1 MGRRTTRYLS
11 AEERFAAHQYVLL
24 NCEEVQPI
32 LRLYENGL
40 RLYNP
45 GCTDQDV
52 DNEIER
58 NFAAWFKGY
67 VYTPMNDVC
76 NQSLIDLASEPIM
89 EVNTY
94 TRYVVNGFK
103 FQTEAYCSRK
113 STSNFGVSIKG
124 SGLSQFE
131 SNFFGTLQE
140 VIEVEYPN
148 VPIKKVVL
156 FKCEWF
162 DPTPNVGSRYNSEY
176 GIAEVHDSDS
186 ERTTSAS
193 PTSNAADLEG
203 GSPTPSIT
211 TTPPTH
217 SPDPNGQRIFIRPNG
232 IKAFEPFDAHWK
244 IIESITR
251 YFPEGVKTY
260 NSAPQSMKDI
270 WFNEFKKA
278 CKSPPQ
284 WMSPAVLAQY
294 HSIWNNEEFKKTSEK
309 NKNNRNSDC
318 GGMRP
323 SLYNGGSIPITEHR
337 KRLKEKLG
345 EDPSLAILFQATH
358 KRKKTDEFV
367 CKKSSKSHDT
377 QRYFPE
383 VARRKKSRNGESS
396 SHVACDEKFKQL
408 DQTNK
413 EILEN
418 QKKIMGLLQGIYS
431 AHPELV
437 EYVAPTADSN
447 QSGDVGLD
455 NVALMAD
462 SNQSG
467 DVGQDN
473 LIQDN
478 ASQKK
483 ITKRALN

>member
-1 MGRRTTRYLS
+1 MSHRNS
-11 AEERFAAHQYVLL
+11 KQ
-24 NCEEVQPI
+24 
-32 LRLYENGL
+32 NG
-40 RLYNP
+40 
-45 GCTDQDV
+45 
-52 DNEIER
+52 
-58 NFAAWFKGY
+58 
-67 VYTPMNDVC
+67 
-76 NQSLIDLASEPIM
+76 QSLMSQPPLAF
-89 EVNTY
+89 
-94 TRYVVNGFK
+94 R
-103 FQTEAYCSRK
+103 Q
-113 STSNFGVSIKG
+113 
-124 SGLSQFE
+124 
-131 SNFFGTLQE
+131 
-140 VIEVEYPN
+140 
-148 VPIKKVVL
+148 
-156 FKCEWF
+156 
-162 DPTPNVGSRYNSEY
+162 
-176 GIAEVHDSDS
+176 VHDSDS

-251 YFPEGVKTY
+251 YFPEAVKTY
-260 NSAPQSMKDI
+260 NSAPQIKIACKWNPEDEAAI
-270 WFNEFKKA
+270 RHIYNKKA
-278 CKSPPQ
+278 ARRLSDTLGHVRSNLAKGKSPPQ
-284 WMSPAVLAQY
+284 WMSSPVLAQY

-318 GGMRP
+318 GGMGP
-323 SLYNGGSIPITEHR
+323 SLHTGGSIPITEHR

-345 EDPSLAILFQATH
+345 EDPSLAVLFQATH
-358 KRKKTDEFV
+358 KRKKTNEFV
-367 CKKSSKSHDT
+367 CKKSSKSHATAWYEATGGVKKGSYVFGFGSDT

-396 SHVACDEKFKQL
+396 SHVACDEKFEQL

-447 QSGDVGLD
+447 QSGDVG
-455 NVALMAD
+455 
-462 SNQSG
+462 
-467 DVGQDN
+467 QDN
-473 LIQDN
+473 LSMDDDTQ
-478 ASQKK
+478 SP
-483 ITKRALN
+483 T